1 MISKI
6 VCIGWNYKRHIA
18 ELNSELPTEPT
29 VFFKPPSCIISDGD
43 NIVIPKGVTNVQHEV
58 ELALVIGKRCR
69 NVSESE
75 AMDYVSHLAVF
86 NDVTARDMQHA
97 ARDAGNTWCLAK
109 GMDTFGPLSEY
120 VSADGIDINNLDL
133 ELYVNGE
140 LKQKGNT
147 GDMIFTPSFIVSYVS
162 KYMTLEEGDV
172 IATGTPEG
180 ISEIRK
186 GDVVRAVIKG
196 VGELTNPVL

>member
-29 VFFKPPSCIISDGD
+29 VFFKPSSCVIHNNES
-43 NIVIPKGVTNVQHEV
+43 IVIPEGVTNVQHEV
-58 ELALVIGKRCR
+58 ELALVVGKKCK
-69 NVSESE
+69 NISEDE
-75 AMDYVSHLAVF
+75 AMDYISHVAVF

-97 ARDAGNTWCLAK
+97 ARDSGNTWDLSK
-109 GMDTFGPLSEY
+109 GMDTFGPVSEY
-120 VSADGIDINNLDL
+120 KEIDGIDLSNLEL
-133 ELYVNGE
+133 ELYVNDI

-147 GDMIFTPSFIVSYVS
+147 KDMIFSPAFIVSYVS
-162 KYMTLEEGDV
+162 KFMTLEEGDL

-180 ISEIRK
+180 ISEIKK
-186 GDVVRAVIKG
+186 GDVVKAVIKG
-196 VGELTNPVL
+196 VGELINTVV